1 MAVEYTPKLG
11 IPKIDPTVDPRIDID
26 VNTALDYI
34 DANVASDM
42 SGPMAA
48 RPQPG
53 IPGRYYTVTDQSPIS
68 TYRDNGSVWVPV
80 TNHAPGSV
88 KGRYLQDGAI
98 TMDKVTPKT
107 LSLTWITVP
116 ISNIL
121 HSSAINAIQYSK
133 DPYGVVRFRPGPSSG
148 RLIPFNTVLFHLEG
162 IGTPQVVHNRTVDFE
177 ISYNNSTFRFEVKTI
192 SPPDNAPPYYN
203 PNFHSL
209 RFLSST

>member
-11 IPKIDPTVDPRIDID
+11 IPKIDPTVDPRIDTD
-26 VNTALDYI
+26 VNLALDYI

-42 SGPMAA
+42 SGSMAT

-53 IPGRYYTVTDQSPIS
+53 IPGRYYTVTDQNPVS
-68 TYRDNGSVWVPV
+68 TYRDNGYVWVPV

-88 KGRYLQDGAI
+88 MERYLQDGVI

-116 ISNIL
+116 TSNIL

-133 DPYGVVRFRPGPSSG
+133 DPYGIVRFRPGPSNG
-148 RLIPFNTVLFHLEG
+148 MLIPFNTVLFHLQG
-162 IGTPQVVHNRTVDFE
+162 IGTPKVPHNRTADFE
-177 ISYNNSTFRFEVKTI
+177 ISYNHSTFRYEVKTI
-192 SPPDNAPPYYN
+192 LNPGVPLYYN
-203 PNFHSL
+203 PNLHSL
-209 RFLSST
+209 RFLS